1 MFIYNE
7 KYVSK
12 KEGNYYSCPWIE
24 HGLVFFK
31 YKLAL
36 CCNCGHEGSSQ
47 PLIRNNFI
55 GQRINWNRVFK
66 IKEMYR
72 NYHKKGKIHTG
83 CINCPY
89 LEERAWDGENYID
102 NLYISH
108 WTHCNSKCIYCYSAQ
123 NPKEF
128 SINKTYNIMPYI
140 KEMYE
145 NGILKAGG
153 QISFGGGEPVVV
165 VLFEG
170 AVEDRAVGEADLRDA
185 FGVDEQGFAAEV
197 EVERHIRAFPGFGDF
212 AADVEPAAIEFFAPA
227 IADFGRVVGQ
237 GQPFLKRNRFLCD
250 GDFRGE
256 RHALQNDFVGQAP
269 VGFGNAVFVYVQIK
283 MGHGTPA
290 RIRGK

>member
-1 MFIYNE
+1 MWACLARAAHHLD
-7 KYVSK
+7 VAR
-12 KEGNYYSCPWIE
+12 GLRRE
-24 HGLVFFK
+24 HF
-31 YKLAL
+31 
-36 CCNCGHEGSSQ
+36 
-47 PLIRNNFI
+47 
-55 GQRINWNRVFK
+55 
-66 IKEMYR
+66 
-72 NYHKKGKIHTG
+72 
-83 CINCPY
+83 
-89 LEERAWDGENYID
+89 EEGENDFQVEPELPRIVV
-102 NLYISH
+102 
-108 WTHCNSKCIYCYSAQ
+108 
-123 NPKEF
+123 E
-128 SINKTYNIMPYI
+128 
-140 KEMYE
+140 
-145 NGILKAGG
+145 AGDFHVRNDAVPG
-153 QISFGGGEPVVV
+153 TVDVIRRGRPGGVARALEAEQAVGADVGPEVDGFAAFGGGEPVVV